1 MVVVLIL
8 AAAVTLIFMPLM
20 KQMLETSGAVRE
32 NFLGEAVPTG
42 LGVGFLPG
50 VLFGSFLLVLMEN
63 TDIRLVLINA
73 LGFVVMSLAGIVD
86 DILGNNNVK
95 GIRKHL
101 KSLLDLRLTTGG
113 LKAAFGG
120 LIAALIST
128 VVSESLIEGI
138 VNCLLVMLFTNLVN
152 LLDLR
157 PGRAVK
163 SFFLL
168 WWSSLFFMPVRA
180 HAYILYPL
188 AGCLVAYLPYD
199 ANRIGMMG
207 DAGSNAIGLSLGLY
221 YCVGAAMNHKVAAL
235 MLLILLHIAAEKYS
249 FTGFI
254 ARNRM
259 LRLIDE
265 LGNKRSVRHDD

>member
-1 MVVVLIL
+1 MMVVVF
-8 AAAVTLIFMPLM
+8 AVSAVVTLIFMPLL
-20 KQMLETSGAVRE
+20 KQMLETSGALRE
-32 NFLGEAVPTG
+32 NFLGEAIPTC

-50 VLFGSFLLVLMEN
+50 VLAGSFILALMES
-63 TDIRLVLINA
+63 TDTRLVLLNV
-73 LGFVVMSLAGIVD
+73 LGFAVMCLAGTVD

-95 GIRKHL
+95 GLKGHIKNLLHL
-101 KSLLDLRLTTGG
+101 KLTTGG
-113 LKAAFGG
+113 LKAVFGG
-120 LIAALIST
+120 VTAVLISA
-128 VVSESLIEGI
+128 VVSESLLEGV

-168 WWSSLFFMPVRA
+168 WWSWFFLMPARA
-180 HAYILYPL
+180 HAYLLYPL

-199 ANRIGMMG
+199 AKRKGMMG

-221 YCVGAAMNHKVAAL
+221 YSLGAVLHHKVAVL
-235 MLLILLHIAAEKYS
+235 VMLILLHFAAEKYS

-254 ARNRM
+254 AKSRM

-265 LGNKRSVRHDD
+265 LGNKRGG

>member
-1 MVVVLIL
+1 MVVVLL
-8 AAAVTLIFMPLM
+8 FSAALTLLFMPLI
-20 KQMLETSGAVRE
+20 KQMLEVSGALRE
-32 NFLGEAVPTG
+32 NFLGEAIPTG

-50 VLFGSFLLVLMEN
+50 VLFGSFVLLLMES
-63 TDIRLVLINA
+63 TDTRLVLINA
-73 LGFVVMSLAGIVD
+73 LGFAVMSLAGIVD
-86 DILGNNNVK
+86 DMLGNSSVK
-95 GIRKHL
+95 GLKGHI
-101 KSLLDLRLTTGG
+101 KSLLQLRLTTSG
-113 LKAAFGG
+113 LKAIFGG
-120 LIAALIST
+120 MTAVLISA

-221 YCVGAAMNHKVAAL
+221 YCVGAAMNHKVVAL
-235 MLLILLHIAAEKYS
+235 MLLILLHVAAEKYS

>member
-1 MVVVLIL
+1 MVVAFAS
-8 AAAVTLIFMPLM
+8 AAAVTLIFIPLI
-20 KQMLETSGAVRE
+20 KQMLEASGALRE
-32 NFLGEAVPTG
+32 NFLGEAIPTG

-50 VLFGSFLLVLMEN
+50 VLSGSFILALMES
-63 TDIRLVLINA
+63 TDTRLVLLNA
-73 LGFVVMSLAGIVD
+73 LGFAVMSLAGIVD
-86 DILGNNNVK
+86 DMLGNSSVK
-95 GIRKHL
+95 GLKGHI
-101 KSLLDLRLTTGG
+101 KSLLHRRLTTGG

-120 LIAALIST
+120 VTALLISA
-128 VVSESLIEGI
+128 VISESLPEGI

-168 WWSSLFFMPVRA
+168 WWSSFFLMPVRA
-180 HAYILYPL
+180 HAYILYPP

-199 ANRIGMMG
+199 AKRKGMMG

-221 YCVGAAMNHKVAAL
+221 YCMGAVLHHKVAV
-235 MLLILLHIAAEKYS
+235 MVLLILLHFAAEKYS

-265 LGNKRSVRHDD
+265 LGNKRSG

>member
-20 KQMLETSGAVRE
+20 KQMLEASGALRE
-32 NFLGEAVPTG
+32 NFLGEAIPTG
-42 LGVGFLPG
+42 MGVGFLPG
-50 VLFGSFLLVLMEN
+50 VLSGNFLLLLMES
-63 TDIRLVLINA
+63 TDTRLVLINA

-86 DILGNNNVK
+86 DLLGNNKVK
-95 GIRKHL
+95 GLKGHI
-101 KSLLDLRLTTGG
+101 KSLLQLKLTTGG

-120 LIAALIST
+120 IIAVFISA
-128 VVSESLIEGI
+128 VVSKSLIEGI

-199 ANRIGMMG
+199 AKRMGMMG

-221 YCVGAAMNHKVAAL
+221 YCVGAAMNHKVVAL
-235 MLLILLHIAAEKYS
+235 MLLILLHVAAEKYS

-265 LGNKRSVRHDD
+265 LGNKRSG